1 MLTHINGICRVSVL
15 THINGMYI
23 VSVLTQYVM
32 YLPDKKFVGESN
44 SRLARYSSTKIGECM
59 C

>member
-1 MLTHINGICRVSVL
+1 MYKVSAACVHSIL
-15 THINGMYI
+15 VTRHHTA
-23 VSVLTQYVM
+23 LHPT
-32 YLPDKKFVGESN
+32 DKKLVGESN

>member
-1 MLTHINGICRVSVL
+1 MNVFDC
-15 THINGMYI
+15 I
-23 VSVLTQYVM
+23 VQQHT
-32 YLPDKKFVGESN
+32 DKKLVGESN

>member
-1 MLTHINGICRVSVL
+1 MNTCLV
-15 THINGMYI
+15 I
-23 VSVLTQYVM
+23 VYGVFQNNVTDNKL
-32 YLPDKKFVGESN
+32 VGESN

>member
-1 MLTHINGICRVSVL
+1 MVVVDSCMSMIRIWVG
-15 THINGMYI
+15 
-23 VSVLTQYVM
+23 
-32 YLPDKKFVGESN
+32 DKKLVGESN

>member
-1 MLTHINGICRVSVL
+1 MHNGIKEC
-15 THINGMYI
+15 
-23 VSVLTQYVM
+23 
-32 YLPDKKFVGESN
+32 DKKLVGETN